1 MHTTSTNQ
9 PIRAKPAKTH
19 NTTQLQ
25 NGGMA
30 EEGSVLARQTL
41 LTSMQLFSN
50 LLGKASAKPPAVTP
64 VPVPPASTTPRT
76 TSPSIKPQVSAS
88 TKQTAPIKRAHT
100 PPITARA
107 SSTAA
112 RAPSATPRVSP
123 MDLSNASLADR
134 MKRVITTVL
143 AVTDTDEDN
152 QERRVCDL
160 FLSKPSRQD
169 YPDYYEVIKKPVFL
183 DDIQERLR
191 SGEYQSLEQLQTDFF
206 QMVKNAQT
214 YNERDSQIFG
224 DACLIRRSFVKFCK
238 LAESGSDPYVWL
250 EKKQSLRRP
259 QTHAPDSA
267 QKPADTAQKPAGKE
281 KEEQEEEE
289 HEPNNSEID
298 GAAVS
303 AAAAL
308 PQDRPLLSDWRAKQ
322 QCPLCGM
329 MFVSRSN
336 VTRHIHHLHGM
347 KVSHIPVVTSR
358 GLKVSESP
366 YERAAVAV
374 LSESGTQTAMHYRDI
389 CNTAIQRG
397 LIAPASKTPQIA
409 MNGTLLR
416 SLQFYSARRGIFG
429 LAQWLPVGA
438 PRPERPEDAS
448 DGHNLSLSLYVCV
461 SLCLFFIA
469 LAQQKNWQK
478 KRMKRTQRPP
488 AKCRKQSRVGNDRDS
503 WSPAIRWC
511 CLHCIAL
518 HSPHIRSLAVQSADS
533 PGCAR

>member
-448 DGHNLSLSLYVCV
+448 DEEEAEEEDEEDTEASSEQEV
-461 SLCLFFIA
+461 
-469 LAQQKNWQK
+469 QKTEPSG
-478 KRMKRTQRPP
+478 KRPRFLE
-488 AKCRKQSRVGNDRDS
+488 SRNPVV
-503 WSPAIRWC
+503 
-511 CLHCIAL
+511 LLAL
-518 HSPHIRSLAVQSADS
+518 HRTAQSAY
-533 PGCAR
+533 PLFGRAECRQPWMRKMMGCRAVIEDFGAGQQ